1 MWLVAKAQQWGGLC
15 AKQQAVSE
23 TEYWERG
30 MNFVDAVKSAF
41 ARFADFATRSSR
53 SEYWWF
59 MLFYFLVG
67 LVVTIIQFTM
77 EMTRGIIDLLVFLVF
92 IVPTI
97 SVTARRLHDIGRSG
111 WWLLIGLIP
120 LIGGLILLYWAVKP
134 GDDGDNRFG
143 ANPLGAA

>member
-1 MWLVAKAQQWGGLC
+1 
-15 AKQQAVSE
+15 
-23 TEYWERG
+23 

-67 LVVTIIQFTM
+67 LVVSPIEFTIEFSVFGQGM
-77 EMTRGIIDLLVFLVF
+77 EMTSGIIDLLVFLVF

-111 WWLLIGLIP
+111 WWQLMALIP
-120 LIGGLILLYWAVKP
+120 LLGALILLFWVVKR
-134 GDDGDNRFG
+134 GEDGDNRFG

>member
-1 MWLVAKAQQWGGLC
+1 
-15 AKQQAVSE
+15 
-23 TEYWERG
+23 
-30 MNFVDAVKSAF
+30 MNFVDSVKSAF

-53 SEYWWF
+53 SEFWWF

-67 LVVTIIQFTM
+67 LVVSIIEFTLFGQGM
-77 EMTRGIIDLLVFLVF
+77 EMASGIINLLVFLVF

-111 WWLLIGLIP
+111 WWQLIGLIP
-120 LIGGLILLYWAVKP
+120 LIGALVLLYWAVKT
-134 GDDGDNRFG
+134 GEDGDNRFG

>member
-1 MWLVAKAQQWGGLC
+1 
-15 AKQQAVSE
+15 
-23 TEYWERG
+23 

-41 ARFADFATRSSR
+41 VCSDDFATRSSR

-67 LVVTIIQFTM
+67 LVVSPIEFTIEFSVFGQGM
-77 EMTRGIIDLLVFLVF
+77 EMTSGIIDLLVFLVF

-97 SVTARRLHDIGRSG
+97 SVTGRRLHDIGRSG
-111 WWLLIGLIP
+111 WWLLIVLIP
-120 LIGGLILLYWAVKP
+120 LIGALILLYWAVKR
-134 GDDGDNRFG
+134 GEDGDNRFG

>member
-1 MWLVAKAQQWGGLC
+1 
-15 AKQQAVSE
+15 
-23 TEYWERG
+23 

-41 ARFADFATRSSR
+41 ACFADFATRSSR

-67 LVVTIIQFTM
+67 LAVTIIQFTM

-111 WWLLIGLIP
+111 LWLLIGLIP

-134 GDDGDNRFG
+134 GEDGDNRFG

>member
-1 MWLVAKAQQWGGLC
+1 
-15 AKQQAVSE
+15 
-23 TEYWERG
+23 

-111 WWLLIGLIP
+111 WWQLIVLIP
-120 LIGGLILLYWAVKP
+120 LLGALILIFWAVKP
-134 GDDGDNRFG
+134 GEDGDNRFG

>member
-1 MWLVAKAQQWGGLC
+1 
-15 AKQQAVSE
+15 
-23 TEYWERG
+23 

-59 MLFYFLVG
+59 TLFYLLVI
-67 LVVTIIQFTM
+67 LVVNITESSVFGQGM
-77 EMTRGIIDLLVFLVF
+77 EMTSGIINLLVLLVI

-111 WWLLIGLIP
+111 WWQLIALIP
-120 LIGGLILLYWAVKP
+120 LLGVLILLYWVVKP
-134 GDDGDNRFG
+134 GEDGDNRFG

>member
-1 MWLVAKAQQWGGLC
+1 
-15 AKQQAVSE
+15 
-23 TEYWERG
+23 

-67 LVVTIIQFTM
+67 LVVSIIGFTIESSVFGQGM
-77 EMTRGIIDLLVFLVF
+77 EMTSGIIDLLVFLVF

-111 WWLLIGLIP
+111 WWQLMALIP
-120 LIGGLILLYWAVKP
+120 LLGALILLFWVVKR
-134 GDDGDNRFG
+134 GEDGDNRFG

>member
-1 MWLVAKAQQWGGLC
+1 MAKAQQWGGLS
-15 AKQQAVSE
+15 AKHQAVSE

-77 EMTRGIIDLLVFLVF
+77 EMTSGIIDLLVFLVC

-97 SVTARRLHDIGRSG
+97 SVSARRLHDIGRSG

-120 LIGGLILLYWAVKP
+120 LIGALILIFWAVKP
-134 GDDGDNRFG
+134 GEDGDNRFG

>member
-1 MWLVAKAQQWGGLC
+1 
-15 AKQQAVSE
+15 
-23 TEYWERG
+23 

-67 LVVTIIQFTM
+67 LVVSPIEFTIEFSVFGQGM
-77 EMTRGIIDLLVFLVF
+77 EMTSGIIDLLVFLVF

-97 SVTARRLHDIGRSG
+97 SVTGRRLHDIGRSG
-111 WWLLIGLIP
+111 WWLLIVLIP
-120 LIGGLILLYWAVKP
+120 LIGALILLYWAVKP
-134 GDDGDNRFG
+134 GEDGDNRFG
-143 ANPLGAA
+143 ANPLSAA

>member
-1 MWLVAKAQQWGGLC
+1 
-15 AKQQAVSE
+15 
-23 TEYWERG
+23 
-30 MNFVDAVKSAF
+30 MNFFDAVKSAF
-41 ARFADFATRSSR
+41 ARFADFKTRSSR

-67 LVVTIIQFTM
+67 LVATIIQVTM
-77 EMTRGIIDLLVFLVF
+77 EMTGGIIDLLVFLVF

-97 SVTARRLHDIGRSG
+97 SVTGRRLHDIGRSG

-120 LIGGLILLYWAVKP
+120 LIGTLILLYWVVKR
-134 GDDGDNRFG
+134 GEDGDNRFG

>member
-1 MWLVAKAQQWGGLC
+1 
-15 AKQQAVSE
+15 
-23 TEYWERG
+23 

-53 SEYWWF
+53 SEFWWF

-67 LVVTIIQFTM
+67 LVVSIIGFTIESSVFGQGM
-77 EMTRGIIDLLVFLVF
+77 EMTSGIIDLLVFLVF

-111 WWLLIGLIP
+111 WWQLMALIP
-120 LIGGLILLYWAVKP
+120 LLGALILLFWVVKR
-134 GDDGDNRFG
+134 GEDGDNRFG